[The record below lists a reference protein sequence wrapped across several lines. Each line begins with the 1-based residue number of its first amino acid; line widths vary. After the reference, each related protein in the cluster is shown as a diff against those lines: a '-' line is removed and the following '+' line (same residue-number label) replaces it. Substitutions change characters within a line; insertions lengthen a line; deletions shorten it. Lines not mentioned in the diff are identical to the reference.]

1 MSNYEIGKDIEALNQ
16 RISNLEDQ
24 LQFSNNDDC
33 NCGESEE
40 ILEIPPVPEKG
51 IRLQSLKI
59 SETGTTMKIIS
70 IVNKGEMDY
79 MLAFDSNRTY
89 IEVKD
94 DIKYIVYIHPSSE
107 KFKLE
112 SILTKNLMSS
122 LGFGRCGC
130 YKWGNWK
137 CHSTRYDKDCIGKE
151 KYFKGADK
159 HCDLTCSSY
168 VAIWYI
174 ECGKCGQPDP
184 C

>member
-107 KFKLE
+107 EFKLE
-112 SILTKNLMSS
+112 SILTKNLMSGR
-122 LGFGRCGC
+122 GFGRCGC
-130 YKWGNWK
+130 KKWENWK
-137 CHSTRYDKDCIGKE
+137 CHSTRYDKDCMSKE
-151 KYFKGADK
+151 KYFNGAHK
-159 HCDLTCSSY
+159 HCDQTCGNY
-168 VAIWYI
+168 IAIWYI